1 MDWIDEMIW
10 ECHMVQVKPNG
21 IMKIINRFI
30 LVRELP
36 DDFISA
42 DAVRTRLNK
51 IYQRKIAEHK
61 EKLKGF
67 KYLLAD
73 GRKDKTLMPKNR
85 IQKEEHLT
93 FVSRFKEIRRAM
105 FCYLAI

>member
-93 FVSRFKEIRRAM
+93 FVSRYETFHS
-105 FCYLAI
+105 Y